1 VVLAFV
7 VISCSATDAPER
19 SNETPAI
26 GKRES
31 VDKLGDV
38 HLNQAVIQAPPSS
51 EGAHSWVCFGG
62 VQYLMEDMRM

>member
-1 VVLAFV
+1 MVLAFV

-38 HLNQAVIQAPPSS
+38 HSNQAVIQAPPSS
-51 EGAHSWVCFGG
+51 EGAHS
-62 VQYLMEDMRM
+62 